1 MHHLLQVNVVNDE
14 KQREVKHFLLSAFPK
29 QLVAPGACQRGT
41 TRRATLVN
49 CSKVFCNST
58 RKLLYG
64 YKDLQRFSL
73 TQSKQSSF
81 QCESLLSIL
90 QVHIYNCK
98 IFKIEL
104 KKDGSLLNSFVK
116 FFLNHPFPFQHWKH
130 FEGFKLRCCLWSPSG
145 HNVSALF
152 KAEPFLYNKIIIRF
166 DHEFGAHGE
175 ISNILEGVGHP
186 GHQPQEAGQE
196 VRFPRATC

>member
-1 MHHLLQVNVVNDE
+1 MI
-14 KQREVKHFLLSAFPK
+14 KSTEVKHFLLSAFPK

-58 RKLLYG
+58 RKLLYS

-81 QCESLLSIL
+81 QYESLLSIL

-130 FEGFKLRCCLWSPSG
+130 FEGFKLRCCIRSPSG
-145 HNVSALF
+145 HNVSAL
-152 KAEPFLYNKIIIRF
+152 
-166 DHEFGAHGE
+166 
-175 ISNILEGVGHP
+175 
-186 GHQPQEAGQE
+186 
-196 VRFPRATC
+196 

>member
-98 IFKIEL
+98 TFKIEL
-104 KKDGSLLNSFVK
+104 KKDGSLLSFSVK

-130 FEGFKLRCCLWSPSG
+130 FEGFKLRCCLRSSSG
-145 HNVSALF
+145 NNVSALF
-152 KAEPFLYNKIIIRF
+152 KAEPFSKLSSGLIM
-166 DHEFGAHGE
+166 
-175 ISNILEGVGHP
+175 SLELM
-186 GHQPQEAGQE
+186 
-196 VRFPRATC
+196 VRSATSWKGLDIQGINHKKQDRR

>member
-1 MHHLLQVNVVNDE
+1 MLNHTISVDGGAEAAAPGSSWTNGSCLEGSSSGGICTSSHWHYAKLWQGPDNVAIYKQYWDQYSGSLEALSKENPLMHHLLQVNVVNDE

-81 QCESLLSIL
+81 QYESLLSIL

-104 KKDGSLLNSFVK
+104 
-116 FFLNHPFPFQHWKH
+116 
-130 FEGFKLRCCLWSPSG
+130 E
-145 HNVSALF
+145 
-152 KAEPFLYNKIIIRF
+152 
-166 DHEFGAHGE
+166 
-175 ISNILEGVGHP
+175 
-186 GHQPQEAGQE
+186 
-196 VRFPRATC
+196 